1 LLTSCGIEGMSR
13 MLQAA
18 RKRMPDAKLPEYIQ
32 TTMAQCGGYQSVDV
46 TLQNECTFATLNISP
61 KQIEFKK
68 KYAEG
73 KEAGKVAIEGKIQRT
88 FVKNIFN
95 IEIY

>member
-1 LLTSCGIEGMSR
+1 
-13 MLQAA
+13 MLSAA

-46 TLQNECTFATLNISP
+46 TLQNECTFATLNINS
-61 KQIEFKK
+61 KILSFKK

-73 KEAGKVAIEGKIQRT
+73 KDVGKVVSEGEIKRT
-88 FVKNIFN
+88 FV
-95 IEIY
+95 